1 MTDELKYYN
10 ININSQ
16 ILSNGGIITSFITN

>member
-1 MTDELKYYN
+1 MADELKYYN

-16 ILSNGGIITSFITN
+16 ILPNGGIITSFITS